1 MDNANVKLAG
11 LTDRLKEE
19 FLRDKRKTAV
29 LVVVALVML
38 VVLAVRTL
46 HGSAP
51 AKAVGAQSA
60 GVTAATADRSRLSA
74 WADSIAG
81 ERIAHAAA
89 VAPRDASHS
98 AITRDLFAL
107 KEDLFP
113 PRQQAVPVAVLS
125 NTKGDADKPAEKSIE
140 HVVQAQAR
148 ALILQSTIVS
158 DDPIAIINGTVLR
171 VGDSI
176 NGFRVVSISPRGCT
190 MKKRGVTVFLEMN

>member
-11 LTDRLKEE
+11 LTARLKEE

-51 AKAVGAQSA
+51 AKAVGAQPA
-60 GVTAATADRSRLSA
+60 GVTAPTADRSRLSA
-74 WADSIAG
+74 WTDSIAG
-81 ERIAHAAA
+81 EQIAHAAA

-107 KEDLFP
+107 NEDLFP

-125 NTKGDADKPAEKSIE
+125 NTKGDADKAEESIE

-158 DDPIAIINGTVLR
+158 EDPIAIINGTVLR